1 MLNYTYTN
9 FYSEMN
15 STSNNQSTSSD
26 SNLILAI
33 TEGRGHARGEVG
45 IAAVDLNSPILI
57 LSQLSDGI
65 HYTDTLNK
73 IQILNPS
80 KILLPDTICEQVPLS
95 KLVELLRD
103 NFLGS
108 SIIPVQRRHFNDKA
122 GFEQISSL
130 CSRKSVNILQI
141 IAKKYYCLSSAS
153 ALLSYLKNISLVTFA
168 QNCLKIDYQTKGGML
183 IDSQTSV
190 RLELLYSLNVEATAA
205 KNFSLYGI
213 LNKCR

>member
-1 MLNYTYTN
+1 
-9 FYSEMN
+9 MN
-15 STSNNQSTSSD
+15 STSNNQSTSS

-33 TEGRGHARGEVG
+33 TEGRGQARGEVG

-57 LSQLSDGI
+57 LSQLSDGV

-80 KILLPDTICEQVPLS
+80 KILVPDTICEQVPLS
-95 KLVELLRD
+95 KLIVLLRD
-103 NFLGS
+103 NFLAS
-108 SIIPVQRRHFNDKA
+108 SIIPVQRRRFNDKA
-122 GFEQISSL
+122 GLEQISSL

-141 IAKKYYCLSSAS
+141 ISKKYYCLSSAS

-213 LNKCR
+213 LNKCKSILYHFLI